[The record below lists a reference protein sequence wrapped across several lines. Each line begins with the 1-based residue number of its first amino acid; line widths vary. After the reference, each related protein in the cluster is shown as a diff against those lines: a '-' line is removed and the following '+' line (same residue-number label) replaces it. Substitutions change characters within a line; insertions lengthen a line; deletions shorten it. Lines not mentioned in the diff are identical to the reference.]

1 MATNPLP
8 LSILC
13 NVTVS
18 VTPAGVSVPEFNQGL
33 IIGNSGRIPSY
44 GANSR
49 CVLVPTSALNTSLT
63 ALGYQPTDPEY
74 IEASLYADQ
83 TPEAQYLWMGCQDP
97 TALQTIILDSGHG
110 GTNWNAGDIFLVLQS
125 NASYGYGKVLT
136 VSGGVVQTVQIISGM
151 QGTGYSVANHLLTT
165 AQLPS
170 TGVNLQVDVTA
181 VGETPLQAVTACRVA
196 QPAWY
201 TVSTTTAADA
211 DNIAIAA
218 YLQNTQPAAQL
229 IYSTQSLS
237 ALQGTVGNVFSLIKA
252 ANYSRA
258 HGCYST
264 TQGGLAPNNA
274 YIAGAIAGKAM
285 GLNTGLANSNFSLA
299 SKTLI
304 GVTPEPLTQ
313 AQINVFAGT
322 EGQGFGNNGNCY
334 SNYANSYYFYH
345 QGVNGN
351 GLNFMTVLG
360 LDMLASDAQISIL
373 NVLQSLP
380 SIPQTDAGQALILNA
395 VRGACSRSAY
405 RGFIASGVWNG
416 IAIPL
421 LPTGGLTPGTSL
433 TNGFWVG
440 SSSFSTQSSGDR
452 ALFKSMPVY
461 IAVILAGT
469 QQSFTI
475 AVNVQQ

>member
-13 NVTVS
+13 DVSVS
-18 VTPAGVSVPEFNQGL
+18 VTPAGVSVPAFNQLL

-49 CVLVPTSALNTSLT
+49 CVLVPTSTVDTSLS
-63 ALGYQPTDPEY
+63 ALGYLPADPEY
-74 IEASLYADQ
+74 IEAQLYADQ
-83 TPEAQYLWMGCQDP
+83 TPQAQYLWMGCQDP
-97 TALQTIILDSGHG
+97 TALQTITLDSGHG
-110 GTNWNAGDIFLVLQS
+110 GTNWTAGDTFLVLQS

-136 VSGGVVQTVQIISGM
+136 ASGGTAQTVQVISGQ
-151 QGTGYSVANHLLTT
+151 QGTGYSIATGLLTT

-170 TGVNLQVDVTA
+170 TGAGLEVNITA

-201 TVSTTTAADA
+201 TVSTTTATDA
-211 DNIAIAA
+211 DNVAIAA
-218 YLQNTQPAAQL
+218 YLQNTQPAGQL
-229 IYSTQSLS
+229 IYSTSSLS
-237 ALQGTVGNVFSLIKA
+237 ALQGTTGNVFSLIKA

-274 YIAGAIAGKAM
+274 YIAGAIAGVAM
-285 GLNTGLANSNFSLA
+285 GLNSGLANSNFSLA
-299 SKTLI
+299 AKTLI

-322 EGQGFGNNGNCY
+322 QGLGFGNNGNCY

-360 LDMLASDAQISIL
+360 LDMLAADAQISIL
-373 NVLQSLP
+373 NILQSLP
-380 SIPQTDAGQALILNA
+380 SIPQTDPGQALILNA
-395 VRGACSRSAY
+395 ARGACSRSAN
-405 RGFIASGVWNG
+405 RGFIAGGVWNG
-416 IAIPL
+416 VAIPL
-421 LPTGGLTPGTSL
+421 LPIGGLVPGTSL
-433 TNGFWVG
+433 ANGFWVG

-461 IAVILAGT
+461 ICVILAGT

>member
-1 MATNPLP
+1 MSTQPLP

-13 NVTVS
+13 DVS
-18 VTPAGVSVPEFNQGL
+18 VSITPAGVSVPNFNQGI

-49 CVLVPTSALNTSLT
+49 CVLVPTSTVDTSLS

-74 IEASLYADQ
+74 IEAQLYADQ
-83 TPEAQYLWMGCQDP
+83 TPQAQYLWMGCQDP
-97 TALQTIILDSGHG
+97 TALQTITVDSGHG
-110 GTNWNAGDIFLVLQS
+110 GTNWSAGDTFLVLQS
-125 NASYGYGKVLT
+125 NASYGYGRVLT
-136 VSGGVVQTVQIISGM
+136 ATGGVALTVQVISGQ
-151 QGTGYSVANHLLTT
+151 QGTGYSVASHLFTT

-170 TGVNLQVDVTA
+170 TGTGLQVNITA
-181 VGETPLQAVTACRVA
+181 SGETPLQAVTACRVA

-201 TVSTTTAADA
+201 TVSTTTATDT
-211 DNIAIAA
+211 DNVAITA
-218 YLQNTQPAAQL
+218 YLQNAQPAAQL

-264 TQGGLAPNNA
+264 TQNGLAPNNA
-274 YIAGAIAGKAM
+274 YISGAIAGKAM

-299 SKTLI
+299 AKTLI

-322 EGQGFGNNGNCY
+322 PGLGFGNNGNSY
-334 SNYANSYYFYH
+334 NNYADSYDFYY

-360 LDMLASDAQISIL
+360 LDMVAADAQISIL

-405 RGFIASGVWNG
+405 RGFIAGGVWNG

-433 TNGFWVG
+433 PNGFWVG

-469 QQSFTI
+469 QQSFLI